1 MLFWG
6 APLMNRHG
14 CCAVVSAGATCKR
27 SKMRTV
33 IGGPHLRKLARRCLE
48 GARWIVPSGV
58 LALLPKCPMCL
69 AAYFAVA
76 TGVGISVSTAIY
88 LRITLVVL
96 CAASLSYFAASRGR
110 RWFALRENPARR

>member
-1 MLFWG
+1 
-6 APLMNRHG
+6 MNRHS
-14 CCAVVSAGATCKR
+14 CCAVVSAGETCNP
-27 SKMRTV
+27 SEMRIV
-33 IGGPHLRKLARRCLE
+33 ISGPHLRKLARRCLE
-48 GARWIVPSGV
+48 GARWIVPGGV

-96 CAASLSYFAASRGR
+96 CTVSLSYFAASHGR
-110 RWFALRENPARR
+110 RWFTLRAKSGA

>member
-1 MLFWG
+1 
-6 APLMNRHG
+6 MNRHG

-76 TGVGISVSTAIY
+76 TGAGISVSTAIY

-96 CAASLSYFAASRGR
+96 CAASLSYFGASRGR